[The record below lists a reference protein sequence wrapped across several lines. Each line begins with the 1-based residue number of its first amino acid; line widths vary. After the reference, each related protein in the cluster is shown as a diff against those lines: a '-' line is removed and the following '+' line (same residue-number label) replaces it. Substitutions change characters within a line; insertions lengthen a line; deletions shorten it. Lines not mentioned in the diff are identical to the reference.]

1 MPVPVELQPLAQRLN
16 ELRGQLEEISEE
28 EWAAYVKVRDILGVA
43 RTLVEVPN
51 VFRAVPADAG
61 GGADAAAG
69 TGYHITHPA
78 SHACAMLGIFEPA
91 QGEGTSTEYDAA
103 AVERFAA
110 LGG

>member
-1 MPVPVELQPLAQRLN
+1 MPVPGDLQPLAQQL
-16 ELRGQLEEISEE
+16 EDLRGQLEGISEE
-28 EWAAYVKVRDILGVA
+28 EWAAYVRVRDILGVA

-51 VFRAVPADAG
+51 VFGAAPAGAEAAG
-61 GGADAAAG
+61 AAAAG
-69 TGYHITHPA
+69 TGYWITHPA

-91 QGEGTSTEYDAA
+91 QGQGTSTEYDAA

>member
-1 MPVPVELQPLAQRLN
+1 MPVDDLQQLKTEIDTLQAQLN
-16 ELRGQLEEISEE
+16 GITDQ
-28 EWAAYVKVRDILGVA
+28 EWLDYEKVRDILRVA
-43 RTLVEVPN
+43 RTILVEPTVPQ
-51 VFRAVPADAG
+51 AG
-61 GGADAAAG
+61 AAAKAAAAPSAPAI
-69 TGYHITHPA
+69 YIAHPA